1 MKAVKALKIRF
12 EKKKSWWL
20 AALAFGIAAAAAQ
33 LYAGQQLGA
42 SLLRSLL
49 FSGALGLAAAASA
62 VVRVELKSWWSVL
75 LELVCTA
82 FVALLLLHYVLI
94 RGAHLPGDVFVNNML
109 VSLAAALI
117 GTALTGCPRLVSI
130 VWLVFCWGVG
140 MANCAVYQFR
150 GNLITLSDVFS
161 IGTALDVAG
170 NYRFEIMP
178 RMLTVSVIL
187 AISLALLLR
196 ARVEKGSMR
205 RWPVRVLMLVLAV
218 ATAWRPAVLMQTML
232 PSTYGLE
239 GAYYKGLLMNVLTE
253 VKLLRIREPEGYD
266 LEMVQQLLEESGENT
281 SAGDT
286 ASDDTPHV
294 IAIMVEAL
302 SDLTVAGDFETSE
315 SVMPFTE
322 NFLKETIHGYAL
334 SPVFGGG
341 TCNSEWEFLTG
352 NSNAYVPYHANVY
365 RLYTRT
371 ATNSIVQVF
380 NNMGY
385 TTVGMHP
392 YHAKNWDRLRVY
404 PQLGFEETYFLED
417 LDWGE
422 TVRGLVSDR
431 AYVRKVIE
439 RFESRDED
447 EKMFIFGVTM
457 QNHSDY
463 MREGLEQTV
472 QVVGLDGDYP
482 DVNQYLSLLQLTDKA
497 IEDLIT
503 YFKASD
509 ERVQIVL
516 FGDHQPGVSNAFYD
530 EIGVDAIQDKYLV
543 PYFLWKNYEED
554 AAEMPVTSLNYLPVM
569 MLESIGAEMP
579 AYYEFLSELRET
591 VPAFNRYGYMID
603 GVNVQLEEAQGEIL
617 EMLNRYEII
626 QYANMF
632 DADADAA
639 MFVG

>member
-1 MKAVKALKIRF
+1 MKAVKTLKLRL
-12 EKKKSWWL
+12 EKRIGWWL
-20 AALAFGIAAAAAQ
+20 AALAFGIAATAIQ
-33 LYAGQQLGA
+33 LYAGHQLGA
-42 SLLRSLL
+42 SLKRSLM
-49 FSGALGLAAAASA
+49 FSGALGLVAAASA

-75 LELVCTA
+75 IELVCTA

-94 RGAHLPGDVFVNNML
+94 YGVNLPVDVFVNNML
-109 VSLAAALI
+109 VSLAAVLIGVALI
-117 GTALTGCPRLVSI
+117 GCPRLVSI

-170 NYRFEIMP
+170 NYSFEITP
-178 RMLTVSVIL
+178 RMLTVTVIL
-187 AISLALLLR
+187 AITLLLLLR

-205 RWPVRVLMLVLAV
+205 RWQVRVLMLALAV
-218 ATAWRPAVLMQTML
+218 VTAWRPAVLMQTLL

-239 GAYYKGLLMNVLTE
+239 GAYFKGLLMNALTE
-253 VKLLRIREPEGYD
+253 VKLLRVSEPEDYD
-266 LEMVQQLLEESGENT
+266 LETVQQLLEESEENAP
-281 SAGDT
+281 AGDT
-286 ASDDTPHV
+286 ASEDSPHV
-294 IAIMVEAL
+294 IVIMVEAL

-315 SVMPFTE
+315 PVMPFTE

-431 AYVRKVIE
+431 AYVSKVIE

-463 MREGLEQTV
+463 TWEGLEQTV
-472 QVVGLDGDYP
+472 QVVGLDQDYP

-516 FGDHQPGVSNAFYD
+516 FGDHQPGVSSEFYD
-530 EIGVDAIQDKYLV
+530 EIGVDEIQDKYLV

-554 AAEMPVTSLNYLPVM
+554 AAEMPVTSLNYLSVM
-569 MLESIGAEMP
+569 MMESMGVEMP
-579 AYYEFLSELRET
+579 AYYDFLSALREV
-591 VPAFNRYGYMID
+591 VPAVNRYGYVID
-603 GVNVQLEEAQGEIL
+603 GVNTPLEEAQGEIL
-617 EMLNRYEII
+617 EMLNQYEMI

-632 DADADAA
+632 DEEADPAL
-639 MFVG
+639 FVG

>member
-1 MKAVKALKIRF
+1 MKAVKTLKLRI
-12 EKKKSWWL
+12 EKKIGWWL
-20 AALAFGIAAAAAQ
+20 TALAFGIAVTAAQ

-42 SLLRSLL
+42 SLKRSMM
-49 FSGALGLAAAASA
+49 FSGALGLAAAAST

-75 LELVCTA
+75 LEQVCTA

-94 RGAHLPGDVFVNNML
+94 DGKNLPRDVFVNNML
-109 VSLAAALI
+109 VSLAAVLI
-117 GTALTGCPRLVSI
+117 GTALTGRPRMVSI
-130 VWLVFCWGVG
+130 VWLVFCWGIG

-150 GNLITLSDVFS
+150 GNLITLSDLFS

-170 NYRFEIMP
+170 NYSFEIMP
-178 RMLTVSVIL
+178 RMLTVAAVL
-187 AISLALLLR
+187 AIVLVLLFR
-196 ARVEKGSMR
+196 ARVKKGSMC
-205 RWPVRVLMLVLAV
+205 RWQVRVLMLALAV
-218 ATAWRPAVLMQTML
+218 VTVWKPAVLIRTTL
-232 PSTYGLE
+232 PRTYDRE
-239 GAYYKGLLMNVLTE
+239 GAYLSGILMNTLSE
-253 VKLLRIREPEGYD
+253 VKLLRVSEPEGYD
-266 LEMVQQLLEESGENT
+266 LENVQRRLEESSENAPT
-281 SAGDT
+281 GST
-286 ASDDTPHV
+286 ATEDAPHV

-315 SVMPFTE
+315 PVMPFTE
-322 NFLKETIHGYAL
+322 SFLKETIHGYAL

-365 RLYTRT
+365 RLYTRST
-371 ATNSIVQVF
+371 TNSIVQAF
-380 NNMGY
+380 NNMDY

-392 YHAKNWDRLRVY
+392 NHAKNWDRLRVY
-404 PQLGFEETYFLED
+404 PLLGFEETYFLED

-431 AYVRKVIE
+431 ACVSKVIE
-439 RFESRDED
+439 RFESRAED
-447 EKMFIFGVTM
+447 EKLFLFAVTM
-457 QNHSDY
+457 QNHSSYTKADF
-463 MREGLEQTV
+463 ESTV
-472 QVVGLDGDYP
+472 QVVGLEKDYP
-482 DVNQYLSLLQLTDKA
+482 DVDQYLSLLQLTDKA

-516 FGDHQPGVSNAFYD
+516 FGDHQPGVSSEFYD

-569 MLESIGAEMP
+569 MMESMGVEMP
-579 AYYEFLSELRET
+579 AYYDFLSELGEV

-603 GVNVQLEEAQGEIL
+603 GVNVPLEEAQGEIL
-617 EMLNRYEII
+617 EMLDQYESI

-632 DADADAA
+632 DENADPALY
-639 MFVG
+639 VG